1 MDTSRKQPLGTLAAV
16 TAAAA
21 AALALAA
28 APASAA
34 PSEWTVG
41 PGSPTAYTALSTDT
55 VLSVNGFDLACPTA
69 DAAGK
74 LFDAT
79 GNPAHVGDID
89 EARFGSD
96 SQPCVSPV
104 GPVTPVADTDPGWR
118 IQAVTHEAE
127 AGVTTGFIE
136 GISAHITIVT
146 CDFDVTGEVAVSYVN
161 ATGTLSISNDDTRQL
176 TVSNA
181 TPGCIALVEDGDH
194 PTFTGSY
201 VLDADGVHPTI
212 TGTGT

>member
-1 MDTSRKQPLGTLAAV
+1 MDTSRKQPLGALAAV
-16 TAAAA
+16 TAAAT

-41 PGSPTAYTALSTDT
+41 PASPAAFTALSEDT
-55 VLSVNGFDLACPTA
+55 VLSVNGFQVTCPTA
-69 DAAGK
+69 AAAGE

-79 GNPAHVGDID
+79 GNPAHVGDIA
-89 EARFGSD
+89 EASFGTE
-96 SQPCVSPV
+96 SQPCASPV
-104 GPVTPVADTDPGWR
+104 GSVTPIADTDPAWR
-118 IQAVTHEAE
+118 VQAVTHQAE
-127 AGVTTGFIE
+127 TGVTTGFIE
-136 GISAHITIVT
+136 GISAHLSIVT
-146 CDFDVTGEVAVSYVN
+146 CDFDVTGEVAVTYDN
-161 ATGTLSISNDDTRQL
+161 ATGTLSISNDDTRLL

-201 VLDADGVHPTI
+201 VLDADGQHPTI
-212 TGTGT
+212 TGA